1 MAWLKRFN
9 TQSPHL
15 TDQNPRF
22 IFYSSHPLEGV
33 LMRRYDGGVG
43 CGARGLKGNV
53 PLGAR
58 AAPGLRPGTLGSPAR
73 SSLTAGREAC
83 PRLVVPLAPARG
95 HAREPRQGETA
106 GQKARPGA
114 GKTPLMERREA
125 PASFKRGCGKTE
137 RLVRRSVLH
146 PLDLSRG
153 TTRPASRGRLF
164 ECWISG
170 RPDIQSGRT
179 RRPYKEYGR
188 ARAPFWQ
195 RIRAMAQRLL
205 GPRFRGDDRGET
217 IADPRINANREP

>member
-1 MAWLKRFN
+1 MRGASR
-9 TQSPHL
+9 
-15 TDQNPRF
+15 
-22 IFYSSHPLEGV
+22 GV
-33 LMRRYDGGVG
+33 LEVEQVRRPRACLASTHSGGA
-43 CGARGLKGNV
+43 GAPPGTTRGACQELAYYPGPKCPEG
-53 PLGAR
+53 R
-58 AAPGLRPGTLGSPAR
+58 AARRRNENA
-73 SSLTAGREAC
+73 A
-83 PRLVVPLAPARG
+83 
-95 HAREPRQGETA
+95 
-106 GQKARPGA
+106 
-114 GKTPLMERREA
+114 MERREA

-179 RRPYKEYGR
+179 RRPCKEYGR
-188 ARAPFWQ
+188 PRAPFCQ

-217 IADPRINANREP
+217 IADPRISANREP